1 MQNKKSYFIILLSIV
16 LSGCVG
22 YFIYDTVKPN
32 TTPKTVD
39 GEKMMATF
47 NTGEGIT
54 EKEFYESLNRNEET
68 VKYMLWRNA
77 VVDKAIPDSKLT
89 KDEKD
94 KIKTTAKNI
103 KTQMKSNY
111 GDDYDWQTKSQLAVY
126 GFLDENDYARISVK
140 LTRLREEYVKGH
152 EEEYKEYFEQV
163 MPRKAKIYTVNITEQ
178 GTEEKKEI
186 YDGYIDS
193 LNQSYPSEL
202 VSAITAITEENGK
215 TEQITD
221 STYYG
226 VSYEAEV
233 YDIGYEKNKDESD
246 LYDSVVS
253 ITGTENKIVYE
264 YSKDMK
270 IEYADESFKEA
281 VKKILSE
288 SGVTLEVPSDDKAE

>member
-1 MQNKKSYFIILLSIV
+1 MQNKKSYFIIILSIV

-32 TTPKTVD
+32 TTPKTVE

-54 EKEFYESLNRNEET
+54 EKEFHESLNRNEET

-140 LTRLREEYVKGH
+140 LNRLREEYVKGH
-152 EEEYKEYFEQV
+152 EDEYKEYFEQAL
-163 MPRKAKIYTVNITEQ
+163 PRKAKIYTVNITEQ

-288 SGVTLEVPSDDKAE
+288 SGVTMEVPSDDKAE